1 VINMGMFD
9 SINFKIK
16 CSECGNVIDDFQSK
30 DGDCLLNTLE
40 FWEVDNFYSSCS
52 TCNKRIEFTL
62 KKEVSERIRKT
73 IDELRKSLTIDDYK
87 KEEKKFEKF
96 VKKS

>member
-1 VINMGMFD
+1 MINMGIFD
-9 SINFKIK
+9 SVNFKIK

-40 FWEVDNFYSSCS
+40 FWEVDNFYSFCP

-62 KKEVSERIRKT
+62 KTEVSDRIRKK
-73 IDELRKSLTIDDYK
+73 IDELRKSLTIDDYI
-87 KEEKKFEKF
+87 KEEGKFKKFMK
-96 VKKS
+96 